1 MKAEAVVTAVCE
13 IAEKLGS
20 ICIGSEWYLFGSVAR
35 CSPSPSDIDLMI
47 LCISDQQADTLR
59 RAIDPDALA
68 VPIHLCLFTF
78 DEAQEIDAV
87 QVQGAEKIFPR
98 SR

>member
-1 MKAEAVVTAVCE
+1 MKREEVVIAVCE

-20 ICIGSEWYLFGSVAR
+20 ACSGSEWYLFGSVAR

-47 LCISDQQADTLR
+47 LCIDNHQADTLR
-59 RAIDPDALA
+59 SIIDPDALA
-68 VPIHLCLFTF
+68 VPIHLCLLTF
-78 DEAQEIDAV
+78 DEAREIDAV
-87 QVQGAEKIFPR
+87 HVQGAQKIFQQ

>member
-1 MKAEAVVTAVCE
+1 MKPEAVVTAVCE
-13 IAEKLGS
+13 IAETLGS
-20 ICIGSEWYLFGSVAR
+20 ICNGSEWYLFGSVAR

-59 RAIDPDALA
+59 RAIDPDVLA

>member
-1 MKAEAVVTAVCE
+1 MKREAVVTAVCE

-20 ICIGSEWYLFGSVAR
+20 VCNGSEWYLFGSVAR

-47 LCISDQQADTLR
+47 LCIDDHQADTLR
-59 RAIDPDALA
+59 RVIDADALA
-68 VPIHLCLFTF
+68 LPIHLCLLTF
-78 DEAQEIDAV
+78 DEAREIDAV
-87 QVQGAEKIFPR
+87 QIQGAEKVYQR